1 MGNIFEKIL
10 SIYIFNMLIVWINN
24 KKVQFSVTDF
34 THL

>member
-24 KKVQFSVTDF
+24 KKYNS
-34 THL
+34 L